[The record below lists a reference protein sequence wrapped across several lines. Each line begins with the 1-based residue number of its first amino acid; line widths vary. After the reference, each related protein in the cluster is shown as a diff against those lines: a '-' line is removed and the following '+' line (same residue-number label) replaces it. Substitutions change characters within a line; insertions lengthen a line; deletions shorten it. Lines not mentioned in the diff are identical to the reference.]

1 MRMAAIY
8 QELGVKKGDRVLI
21 YMPMIAEACF
31 AMLACTRIGA
41 IHSVVFGGFASHSWP
56 PASTTPSPP

>member
-8 QELGVKKGDRVLI
+8 QALGVEGRPRADLHADDRRGR
-21 YMPMIAEACF
+21 F
-31 AMLACTRIGA
+31 AMLACARIGA